1 MRRTDFIYLLFI
13 FIGGCLSPVI
23 SHAST
28 FMPIVTNYT
37 AKDYQAGL
45 QNWALAQGKN
55 GEMYIGNNTGLLC
68 FDGYTWSKYQMP
80 GNQLVRSIL
89 IDGDRIYVGTY
100 EDFGYFSRNSLGI
113 LEYTS
118 LWSQLKNIETHNDE
132 IWNILKIGE
141 PHTITLNI
149 CHCIFIKRM
158 DKSMY
163 RWSTV
168 IFIFWKMMN
177 INY

>member
-55 GEMYIGNNTGLLC
+55 G
-68 FDGYTWSKYQMP
+68 
-80 GNQLVRSIL
+80 
-89 IDGDRIYVGTY
+89 
-100 EDFGYFSRNSLGI
+100 
-113 LEYTS
+113 
-118 LWSQLKNIETHNDE
+118 
-132 IWNILKIGE
+132 
-141 PHTITLNI
+141 
-149 CHCIFIKRM
+149 
-158 DKSMY
+158 
-163 RWSTV
+163 
-168 IFIFWKMMN
+168 
-177 INY
+177 

>member
-113 LEYTS
+113 LEYLS
-118 LWSQLKNIETHNDE
+118 LIH
-132 IWNILKIGE
+132 I
-141 PHTITLNI
+141 
-149 CHCIFIKRM
+149 
-158 DKSMY
+158 
-163 RWSTV
+163 
-168 IFIFWKMMN
+168 
-177 INY
+177 